1 VSAPAIEARGLVRRF
16 GSFTAVNGLSLSVA
30 PGTFY
35 GFLGPNGAG
44 KSTTMRLLTGLLAA
58 DSGEVLLE
66 GRSVVAEPLVVRRRI
81 GVLPD
86 DLALFDRLSAWEHLT
101 MAGPIYGLS
110 NDDTA
115 RRAESLLRMLD
126 LWDTRG
132 TLAGDCS
139 TGMKKKIALAL
150 ALLHAPRLLFLDEP
164 FEGIDPVSGRVIRN
178 LLVDL
183 AGRGLT
189 IFLTSHI
196 LEIVERLAT
205 RIGIIHEG
213 RLVVEIDRAELAARG
228 QSLDALFAEV
238 VGLDGRTH
246 EGLEW
251 LG

>member
-1 VSAPAIEARGLVRRF
+1 MNTAIEARGLVRRF
-16 GSFTAVNGLSLSVA
+16 GSFTAVNGLSLSIA

-44 KSTTMRLLTGLLAA
+44 KSTTMRLLTGLLAPDA
-58 DSGEVLLE
+58 GEVLLE
-66 GRSVVAEPLVVRRRI
+66 GRPLEREPLEVRRHI

-101 MAGPIYGLS
+101 MAGPIYGLPT
-110 NDDTA
+110 NETA
-115 RRAESLLRMLD
+115 RRAESLLRLLD

-196 LEIVERLAT
+196 LEVVERLAT

-213 RLVVEIDRAELAARG
+213 RLVAEIDSADLVARG
-228 QSLDALFAEV
+228 QSLDDLFAEV
-238 VGLDGRTH
+238 VGLDGRGH

-251 LG
+251 LR